1 MKCQS
6 EGDTYGDG
14 KMRIGLIGFVGLS
27 MLAGCAETP
36 TITMKFIDQNETI
49 MIGQMNLNDN
59 WSTIHFD
66 YEVTDGEV
74 TCLGKTTPARST
86 LLNVNFSTVMSVDC
100 DNGSSGKVS
109 ANLRLSED
117 GLWDGV
123 GVGRLNDGTK
133 IRIVVG
139 QMSGDLTW

>member
-1 MKCQS
+1 
-6 EGDTYGDG
+6 
-14 KMRIGLIGFVGLS
+14 MRNALVAAIVGSVL
-27 MLAGCAETP
+27 LAGCAETP
-36 TITMKFIDQNETI
+36 TITMKFKNQNETI

-59 WSTIHFD
+59 WSTFHFD
-66 YEVTDGEV
+66 YEVTDGEL
-74 TCLGKTTPARST
+74 TCSGKTTPAKPT
-86 LLNVNFSTVMSVDC
+86 LFNVNFNTVMSVDC
-100 DNGSSGKVS
+100 DNGSNGKVS
-109 ANLRLSED
+109 ANLRLSGD